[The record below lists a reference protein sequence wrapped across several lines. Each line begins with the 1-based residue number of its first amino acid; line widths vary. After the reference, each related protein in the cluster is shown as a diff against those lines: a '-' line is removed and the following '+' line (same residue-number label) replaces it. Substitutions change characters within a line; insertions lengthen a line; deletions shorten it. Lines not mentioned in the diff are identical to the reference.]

1 MDHYLSMTAPLLHGE
16 NESPFS
22 DVESPPINPNSTN
35 KSNNTDI
42 TVTVDTAS
50 LKSKIVECRQRLVS
64 GKMGFGVASTP
75 GNCGHQDAKR
85 MTTAPFVDSFDAELC
100 RISDVLLNLRLSA
113 ESSAVA
119 MLKQADVIS
128 HSKDMME
135 VSTLKS
141 EAISL
146 QSRIARI
153 GQVTRD
159 NISELTRIASE
170 ADSQLGTTSA
180 VKANRCFESEPW
192 VDSGSIVIFLS
203 DIFSI
208 LRSVEE
214 SSDAKKDGKWVAPS
228 SFERGEYIISISY
241 ENSYIH
247 MYAQPS
253 CYLL

>member
-50 LKSKIVECRQRLVS
+50 LKSKIVECPQRLVS
-64 GKMGFGVASTP
+64 GKMGFAVASTA
-75 GNCGHQDAKR
+75 GNCGHQDGKR
-85 MTTAPFVDSFDAELC
+85 MSTARFVDSFDAELC

-180 VKANRCFESEPW
+180 VKANHCFESEPW

-228 SFERGEYIISISY
+228 SFERGEYLTI
-241 ENSYIH
+241 
-247 MYAQPS
+247 
-253 CYLL
+253 